1 MQKHIHRVA
10 VGDEFD
16 FFEEVSR
23 VVGIEHDP
31 LVGTL
36 VTFVAVPC
44 VGCEAG
50 VPVTIP
56 ITLLADIVDAFDDV
70 TMVPV
75 DPSTDLEIAA

>member
-16 FFEEVSR
+16 FVEGASR

-31 LVGTL
+31 HVGTL
-36 VTFVAVPC
+36 VTLVAVPR
-44 VGCEAG
+44 VGCRAG

-56 ITLLADIVDAFDDV
+56 IALLTDIVDVYDYA
-70 TMVPV
+70 MIVPV
-75 DPSTDLEIAA
+75 DPSTGLEVAA

>member
-16 FFEEVSR
+16 FVEGASR

-31 LVGTL
+31 HVGTL
-36 VTFVAVPC
+36 VTLVAVPR
-44 VGCEAG
+44 VGCGAG

-56 ITLLADIVDAFDDV
+56 ITLLADIVDAFDHV
-70 TMVPV
+70 ATMPV
-75 DPSTDLEIAA
+75 DAASLEIAA